1 MFFFI
6 LSFSVSGLEYS
17 LLSEYLGTETMLAI
31 VCKTY
36 NGVKS
41 LEKYDKEGS
50 INKTSGLHGFSTSL
64 GKTLEGRFNV
74 ISLETLRY
82 SFLIWCGCLEIPDF
96 STKIFFY

>member
-6 LSFSVSGLEYS
+6 LYFSVSGLEDS

-41 LEKYDKEGS
+41 LEKYDTEGC
-50 INKTSGLHGFSTSL
+50 INKTSGLHGVGTSL

-82 SFLIWCGCLEIPDF
+82 SFLTWCGCLDILD
-96 STKIFFY
+96 SGT

>member
-1 MFFFI
+1 MTILYFDLYV
-6 LSFSVSGLEYS
+6 LSFLVSGLDCS

-41 LEKYDKEGS
+41 LEKYDTEGC
-50 INKTSGLHGFSTSL
+50 INETSGLHGFGTSL

-82 SFLIWCGCLEIPDF
+82 SFLSF
-96 STKIFFY
+96 